1 MTSHDRDRR
10 TRRDLLKLGAA
21 GAAGLCVGGLDLFGA
36 EASAAAAKGKGK
48 PIPVALQLYSVRNEC
63 GKDGGKDLAKVV
75 QAVAK
80 MGYEGV
86 EFAGYHRWKPK
97 DLRKLL
103 DDNGL
108 TCCGT
113 HTGLGALL
121 GGSFQ
126 RTVEFHKTIGC
137 KFIIVPG
144 MPGQYTKNAE
154 GWKNAAEV
162 FNEIAGKLKPLGMY
176 TGYHNHS
183 SEFRKMG
190 DTTPWDIFF
199 GGTVKEVVMQLD
211 TGNCMGG
218 GGDPVAIMKKYPGRQ
233 LTLHMKEHGGD
244 AKTVVGE
251 GTCPWKEIIKLARTT
266 GGTRWHIIEHERAGQ
281 PPLEAVK
288 KCLVNFKKIQAD
300 V

>member
-1 MTSHDRDRR
+1 MASHNGDRR
-10 TRRDLLKLGAA
+10 TRRDVLRMGAA
-21 GAAGLCVGGLDLFGA
+21 GAAGVCLGGLRLLGA
-36 EASAAAAKGKGK
+36 EKAAVKAAAAKKR
-48 PIPVALQLYSVRNEC
+48 IPVGLQLYSVRHDC
-63 GKDGGKDLAKVV
+63 GKDKGKNLTKVV
-75 QAVAK
+75 KAVAK
-80 MGYEGV
+80 MGYEAV
-86 EFAGYHRWKPK
+86 EFAGYYRWKPK

-108 TCCGT
+108 KCCGT
-113 HTGLGALL
+113 HTGIGALL

-126 RTVEFHKTIGC
+126 RTVDFHKTIGC
-137 KFIIVPG
+137 KFIIAPG
-144 MPGQYTKNAE
+144 MPGKYTKTAD
-154 GWKNAAEV
+154 GWKKAAEV
-162 FNEIAGKLKPLGMY
+162 FNEVAAKLKPLGMY
-176 TGYHNHS
+176 CGYHNHS

-199 GGTVKEVVMQLD
+199 GNTVKEVVMQLD

-218 GGDPVAIMKKYPGRQ
+218 RGDPVAIMKKYPGRQ

-266 GGTRWHIIEHERAGQ
+266 GGTRWHIIEHERSGQ
-281 PPLEAVK
+281 EPLVAVA
-288 KCLVNFKKIQAD
+288 KCLVNFRKIQAE

>member
-1 MTSHDRDRR
+1 MVSHHDDRR
-10 TRRDLLKLGAA
+10 TRRDVLKLGAA
-21 GAAGLCVGGLDLFGA
+21 GAAGLLSGDLGLFGA
-36 EASAAAAKGKGK
+36 EAAAAKK
-48 PIPVALQLYSVRNEC
+48 IPVALQLYSVRNEC
-63 GKDGGKDLAKVV
+63 GKDKGKNLVNV
-75 QAVAK
+75 IQAVAK
-80 MGYEGV
+80 MGYEAV
-86 EFAGYHRWKPK
+86 EFAGYYGWAPK

-108 TCCGT
+108 KCTGT

-121 GGSFQ
+121 GDNFDK
-126 RTVEFHKTIGC
+126 TVELHKTIGG

-144 MPGQYTKNAE
+144 MPGKYTKSAE
-154 GWKNAAEV
+154 GWKEAANA
-162 FNEIAGKLKPLGMY
+162 FNEIAEKLKPHGMY

-190 DTTPWDIFF
+190 DSTPWDIFF
-199 GGTVKEVVMQLD
+199 GNTVKEVVMQLD

-218 GGDPVAIMKKYPGRQ
+218 KGDPVAIMKEYPGRQ

-251 GTCPWKEIIKLARTT
+251 GTCPWKEIIRLARTI
-266 GGTRWHIIEHERAGQ
+266 GGTQWHIIEHERGGQ
-281 PPLEAVK
+281 PPLEAVA
-288 KCLVNFKKIQAD
+288 KCLVNFRKIQAE